1 MHVTIH
7 TAAVPSATVAISN
20 EAAQH
25 VRMGFNPSALANV
38 DELKALAAA
47 FISKCD
53 QVAAQFRA
61 SSATVEADEARAE
74 AGRALSVAKTHM
86 QTASMW
92 AVLGATTNAPAKPSL
107 YPPPPPAM
115 PSDVAGNAAKMP
127 GAGDIA

>member
-25 VRMGFNPSALANV
+25 VRMGFNPSALPNV

-47 FISKCD
+47 YISKCD
-53 QVAAQFRA
+53 QVAAEF
-61 SSATVEADEARAE
+61 SAANTTVEGLQAMAE
-74 AGRALSVAKTHM
+74 AGRALAVAKTHM

-107 YPPPPPAM
+107 YPPPSPAM
-115 PSDVAGNAAKMP
+115 PSDEPGNAAKMP
-127 GAGDIA
+127 GPGDIA